1 MDELVGEFVEE
12 TSESLAELD
21 NEVVRLESNPDDEEL
36 VGSIFRLVHTIK
48 GTCGFLGLPRLESV
62 AHSAENV
69 LGRVRDKTLEV
80 TPDVVSIILE
90 AFDHIKGLMEY
101 LEEHGQEPEGD
112 DSDIIARLDGFA
124 EMDADSEGDFNDA
137 IESIGSAPE
146 EDVPLEEDQ
155 AETQD
160 ASDAEPEAV
169 DEAADMNEQDASE
182 AESVEASGDNTPQAA
197 EEEKAQE
204 TPAPA
209 ANTPDEP
216 LPEQV
221 QAQAVKEGLN
231 TDVADKPAKK
241 AGSQTIRVNID
252 TLEELM
258 QSVSELVLTRNQLS
272 QMAREHV
279 ESEFLSPIQRLNHI
293 TTELQEGIMKTRMQ
307 PIGNAWAKFPRLVRD
322 LSLEL
327 NKKVRLRMT
336 GEETELD
343 RQLSEVIKDP
353 LTHMVRNSV
362 DHGMETQEERAQT
375 DKPEEGEVLIAAYH
389 EGGHIII
396 EIKDDG
402 RGIDPAKIKAKAL
415 EKGLANEQELAE
427 MSDQR
432 IMQFIFHP
440 GFSTAEK
447 ITNVSGRGVGM
458 DVVRSHI
465 EKIGG
470 TVELHSKLGQGSQFK
485 IKIPLTLA
493 IVSVLIVEAEKQR
506 FSIPQINVVEMVQI
520 RKKSEYRIEKINHSP
535 VMRLRDR
542 LLPLVRLSKVLE
554 LTDDANEEYLTNCY
568 VVICNVGGFDFGVV
582 VDRVFDTEEIVVKPV
597 APVLQEIDIYGG
609 CTILGDGSVIMIL
622 DPNGLARHTGD
633 VHTENTAAG
642 TEEKVSRRFSQKE
655 IGFLLFYSNGSDVP
669 KAVPLDLVARL
680 EEIEQE
686 KIERQSSG
694 AMVVQYRG
702 DLMRLIT
709 LGGEIGEP
717 DENGIYQ
724 VVVFNYDG
732 RMIGLVI
739 DEIIDTVQ
747 ERLDIKMPSK
757 ESHII
762 GSMVFH
768 GRTTEVVD
776 TGHILSEAIG
786 EMLKDEGDGDGET
799 GASGR
804 TILLVDDSPFFRNL
818 NAPYLSA
825 RGFSVITAEG
835 PTEAFRIME
844 GLDGLDLIISDIEMP
859 DMSGIE
865 FARSCKEQDNYSTIP
880 MIAYTSNMRADMVKE
895 GMTAGFK
902 AYVSKTDREGLLR
915 EVSSI
920 LEAGNE

>member
-1 MDELVGEFVEE
+1 MDELVSEFVEE

-21 NEVVRLESNPDDEEL
+21 NEVVRLESNPDDDEL

-62 AHSAENV
+62 AHSAEDV
-69 LGRVRDKTLEV
+69 LGLVRDKTLDV

-101 LEEHGQEPEGD
+101 LEENGQEPEGD
-112 DSDIIARLDGFA
+112 DSELISRLDAVAAIDGAPTEADFNEA
-124 EMDADSEGDFNDA
+124 MESISDAPTEDVLTEDENVEGASEGEPMETSAEDNPEADPETSDA
-137 IESIGSAPE
+137 
-146 EDVPLEEDQ
+146 Q
-155 AETQD
+155 AE
-160 ASDAEPEAV
+160 
-169 DEAADMNEQDASE
+169 
-182 AESVEASGDNTPQAA
+182 EASSEGPASAGATEDAVPEPVK
-197 EEEKAQE
+197 EE
-204 TPAPA
+204 T
-209 ANTPDEP
+209 

-221 QAQAVKEGLN
+221 QAQAVQEGLKAE
-231 TDVADKPAKK
+231 VKEKPAAKK
-241 AGSQTIRVNID
+241 AGSQSIRVNID

-272 QMAREHV
+272 QMARENV
-279 ESEFLSPIQRLNHI
+279 DSEFITPIQRLNHI

-307 PIGNAWAKFPRLVRD
+307 PIGNAFAKFPRLVRD
-322 LSLEL
+322 LSIELE
-327 NKKVRLRMT
+327 KKVNLRMT

-362 DHGMETQEERAQT
+362 DHGLE
-375 DKPEEGEVLIAAYH
+375 KPADRLAAGKSEEGEVLIAAYH

-402 RGIDPAKIKAKAL
+402 KGIDPAVIKAKAL
-415 EKGLANEQELAE
+415 EKGLATEQELAE

-432 IMQFIFHP
+432 IMQFIFNA

-447 ITNVSGRGVGM
+447 VTNVSGRGVGM
-458 DVVRSHI
+458 DVVRAHI

-470 TVELHSKLGQGSQFK
+470 TVELNSELGKGSRFR

-493 IVSVLIVEAEKQR
+493 IVSVLIVEAEGQR

-520 RKKSEYRIEKINHSP
+520 RPKSEYKIEMINHSP
-535 VMRLRDR
+535 IMRLRDR
-542 LLPLVRLSKVLE
+542 LLPLVRLNHVLGTAPE
-554 LTDDANEEYLTNCY
+554 QDDENYLTNCY

-597 APVLQEIDIYGG
+597 APILQDIDLYGG

-622 DPNGLARHTGD
+622 DPNGLARRTGD
-633 VHTENTAAG
+633 VHTENANAEG
-642 TEEKVSRRFSQKE
+642 EDKVKRRFAQKE
-655 IGFLLFYSNGSDVP
+655 IGFLLFYADGSDVP

-680 EEIEQE
+680 EEISKDRIEQ
-686 KIERQSSG
+686 QSSG
-694 AMVVQYRG
+694 SKVVQYRG
-702 DLMRLIT
+702 EIMRLIT

-717 DENGIYQ
+717 DENGFYQ

-739 DEIIDTVQ
+739 DQIIDTVQ
-747 ERLDIKMPSK
+747 DRLKIKMPSK
-757 ESHII
+757 QPHII

-768 GRTTEVVD
+768 DRTTEVVD
-776 TGHILSEAIG
+776 TGYILSEAIG
-786 EMLKDEGDGDGET
+786 EMLKDEAGGDGEND
-799 GASGR
+799 ASGR

-835 PTEAFRIME
+835 PTEAFKIME
-844 GLDGLDLIISDIEMP
+844 TTDQLDLIISDIEMP
-859 DMSGIE
+859 DMTGIE
-865 FARSCKEQDNYSTIP
+865 FARACRDQDNYNTIP
-880 MIAYTSNMRADMVKE
+880 MIAYTSNMRADMVEE
-895 GMTAGFK
+895 GLSAGFK

-915 EVSSI
+915 EVASI
-920 LEAGNE
+920 LEAANG